1 MNVSIRFLALIL
13 LLAAGPA
20 GAEPVTFDTS
30 DLSVVTERGR
40 FVFTVE
46 MAVNDAQRVQGL
58 QNRMDMAPSAGM
70 LFDFGRVQTISMW
83 MKNTYLPLDMIF
95 IGAGGT
101 VVNVAAD
108 TQPQSRAIIRS
119 ARPVLAVL
127 EVNAGTA
134 ARLGIVPGSR
144 VFHSLFG
151 N

>member
-20 GAEPVTFDTS
+20 EAEPVTFDTS

-144 VFHSLFG
+144 VFHPLFG

>member
-1 MNVSIRFLALIL
+1 MNVFIRFLALIL